1 MHFILKC
8 LLPVNWVKGRQC
20 FQSSASVSLSFQ
32 RGWDPMCYVTITH
45 DALNLTVQEHHPHPS
60 LPSLKQRDTGPP
72 VVTSD
77 GHTGDLFK
85 PVHFSTPP
93 PTLPRADV
101 WWWPPKNV
109 PLARSNEVVGRNPGS
124 APAMKQ
130 TSGKL
135 RISGPPPPSSAVW
148 EILYPSLL

>member
-1 MHFILKC
+1 MYGCMEQSMHFILKC
-8 LLPVNWVKGRQC
+8 FLPVNWVKGRQC

-85 PVHFSTPP
+85 PVHFSTSPLPP
-93 PTLPRADV
+93 GLMSGGGHQRTYHWHVPT
-101 WWWPPKNV
+101 
-109 PLARSNEVVGRNPGS
+109 
-124 APAMKQ
+124 
-130 TSGKL
+130 KL
-135 RISGPPPPSSAVW
+135 W
-148 EILYPSLL
+148 EEILDPPLR